1 MECEYFWAGCLAK
14 LESELSPLKFETLI
28 KPLSVEAMEEGMIM
42 LLAPNNFVLESIQ
55 REKLLTHIEKLAAQ
69 ELPGTKIVIK
79 IAPTLKKSASTNG
92 HYKKTG
98 TANVS
103 DQIPSVETEKNSIT
117 IPNKNKKTH
126 IESEFTFDTL
136 AVGKGNQLAHAI
148 ALQITEN
155 PGDSAYNPLFV
166 YGGVGV
172 GKTHLI
178 KAIGNKIYQQNPQ
191 TNVRYLHAKDY
202 IEHLMHAYRHKAF
215 SDFKNYYSSIDLLL
229 IDDIQFLAGKNRTM
243 EEFFYIFNTLLD
255 HKKQIIMTCDTFP
268 KNIGDMDKRLI
279 SRFSWGLTVQ
289 IEPPELEMRVAILL
303 KKAEITR
310 VALSGEVAFFIAQ
323 HVRANGRELEGAL
336 KRVKAFAG
344 FHRQVITIELAKEAL
359 RDIIV
364 AGTQHITVDVI
375 QKIVADFYKIP
386 LAEMY
391 SKKRVRTFT
400 KPRQIAMLLSK
411 ELTQSSLPAIGKAF
425 GGRDH
430 TTVLYA
436 CRTIGQQRQYDK
448 VLSKEVDLLFAML
461 QH

>member
-1 MECEYFWAGCLAK
+1 MECEHFWASCLAK
-14 LESELSPLKFETLI
+14 LESELSPLKFKILI
-28 KPLSVEAMEEGMIM
+28 KPLSIKTVEAGVIV

-55 REKLLTHIEKLAAQ
+55 REKLLIHIEKLAAK
-69 ELPGTKIVIK
+69 ELPDTKITIK
-79 IAPTLKKSASTNG
+79 IAPPLKKTVPTNQ
-92 HYKKTG
+92 HHQKTG
-98 TANVS
+98 AADASKPPIFINAEKS
-103 DQIPSVETEKNSIT
+103 SIP

-178 KAIGNKIYQQNPQ
+178 KAIGNKIHQQPPQ
-191 TNVRYLHAKDY
+191 ANVRYLHAKDY
-202 IEHLMHAYRHKAF
+202 VEDIVRAYRHQAF
-215 SDFKNYYSSIDLLL
+215 SDFKSYYYSIDLLL

-255 HKKQIIMTCDTFP
+255 HQKQIIMTCDTFP
-268 KNIGDMDKRLI
+268 KNIEDMDKRLI

-303 KKAEITR
+303 KKAEITS
-310 VALSGEVAFFIAQ
+310 VALSSEVAFFIAQ
-323 HVRANGRELEGAL
+323 HVKANGRELEGAL

-344 FHRQVITIELAKEAL
+344 FHRKAITVELAKEAL
-359 RDIIV
+359 RDII
-364 AGTQHITVDVI
+364 AADAQHITVDVI

-391 SKKRVRTFT
+391 SKKRVRIFT

-411 ELTQSSLPAIGKAF
+411 ELTQLSLPNIGKAF

-436 CRTIGQQRQYDK
+436 CQTIGQQRQYDK
-448 VLSKEVDLLFAML
+448 TLSKEVDLLFAML